1 MKKQYFSLFELMIM
15 VSGGILLTVLKI
27 SLKLPLKVPGHT
39 GIFWM
44 AVLIIVRALVNK
56 QGAAAVTG
64 LFSACI
70 AILAVPGGKGP
81 LNTFLSYCAAGIGVE
96 MGVLMFRNKNSVFIL
111 CCVGLLGNM
120 TKLLVKIAFDLA
132 IGVPLKVVF
141 ISKSYAFLTYALFGI
156 VGGVL
161 AYGILTALKKA
172 GMFTYLQERR

>member
-27 SLKLPLKVPGHT
+27 SLKLPLKIPGHT

-44 AVLIIVRALVNK
+44 AILILVRVLVNK
-56 QGAAAVTG
+56 KGAAALTG

-96 MGVLMFRNKNSVFIL
+96 LGILIMKNMKNVFFI
-111 CCVGLLGNM
+111 CCVGLLGNLA
-120 TKLLVKIAFDLA
+120 KLLVKIAFDLA
-132 IGVPLKVVF
+132 IGVPAKVVF
-141 ISKSYAFLTYALFGI
+141 VSKSYAFLTYALFGI
-156 VGGVL
+156 LGGAL
-161 AYGILTALKKA
+161 AYSILVALEKA
-172 GMFTYLQERR
+172 GMFTYLRERH